1 MDTSRNDQLG
11 ELAADAALERSD
23 FLVQASAQL
32 RKFLDANSERIS
44 ALGGL
49 VLIDDEVDYLAVAAD
64 LTFRSRS
71 RYLDEATGKW
81 VSETEVIENP
91 SELVELYNPAD
102 IFAAFSEAKSEA
114 GLDDESGDGQAA
126 GDVAPGNE
134 IGVGGDNP
142 YAAAADDWA
151 ASARV
156 YEDAPDGEEEAAAR
170 LYDLALAF
178 QERSQ
183 QTEAHLLEQFETAAA
198 SLASV
203 LGDLVIVDE
212 VDERLTLRASGT
224 FAAEVVPEDEAESGI
239 WRKLDGPDDI
249 VEFYDPM
256 SSTDRTTSSSSTTR
270 PTSSVTWPTPWPKP
284 SRAWVSL
291 RALPK
296 PKKATR
302 PAPTRKTSRTWKT
315 WKTSKTHRT
324 GRVTTAGDDAPR
336 RG

>member
-32 RKFLDANSERIS
+32 RRFLDANATRIS
-44 ALGGL
+44 DIGGL

-81 VSETEVIENP
+81 VSETEIIENP
-91 SELVELYNPAD
+91 SELVELYNLTDVFSA
-102 IFAAFSEAKSEA
+102 FAEAKSET
-114 GLDDESGDGQAA
+114 GPDEESTLEGGPPETA
-126 GDVAPGNE
+126 DVAPGGA
-134 IGVGGDNP
+134 IGVGGENP

-151 ASARV
+151 AGQE
-156 YEDAPDGEEEAAAR
+156 YDEAPESEEEAAAR

-198 SLASV
+198 PLASV
-203 LGDLVIVDE
+203 LGDLVIVDDE
-212 VDERLTLRASGT
+212 DERLTLRASGT
-224 FAAEVVPEDEAESGI
+224 FAAEVVPEDDAESGT

-249 VEFYDPM
+249 VEFYDP
-256 SSTDRTTSSSSTTR
+256 TD
-270 PTSSVTWPTPWPKP
+270 VFGDLADALAEAFP
-284 SRAWVSL
+284 SLGGPDGEAEPIEPVEEGKEDVEDVEDVED
-291 RALPK
+291 AK
-296 PKKATR
+296 
-302 PAPTRKTSRTWKT
+302 
-315 WKTSKTHRT
+315 
-324 GRVTTAGDDAPR
+324 GEEGDDR
-336 RG
+336 R

>member
-32 RKFLDANSERIS
+32 RKFLDANANRIS
-44 ALGGL
+44 DLGGL

-64 LTFRSRS
+64 LSFRSRN
-71 RYLDEATGKW
+71 RYLDAATGKW
-81 VSETEVIENP
+81 VSETEIIENP

-102 IFAAFSEAKSEA
+102 IFAAFADAKSDA
-114 GLDDESGDGQAA
+114 GAEEEPVAEGGPSETAEI
-126 GDVAPGNE
+126 APGNE
-134 IGVGGDNP
+134 IGVGGENP

-203 LGDLVIVDE
+203 LGDLIIVDD

-224 FAAEVVPEDEAESGI
+224 FAAEVVPEDEAESGT

-249 VEFYDPM
+249 VEFYDP
-256 SSTDRTTSSSSTTR
+256 TDVFGDLADALAEAFPSLAG
-270 PTSSVTWPTPWPKP
+270 PDGEAGEVEEGDAAEGGKEDVEDVEDVT
-284 SRAWVSL
+284 
-291 RALPK
+291 
-296 PKKATR
+296 
-302 PAPTRKTSRTWKT
+302 
-315 WKTSKTHRT
+315 
-324 GRVTTAGDDAPR
+324 GEEGDDR
-336 RG
+336 R